1 MHIVNDITL
10 LATFLRG
17 AAVIRER
24 EHGTLEH
31 LLAMPLRPSE
41 IMLAK
46 AWANG
51 LVIVAAAMLSLL
63 FVVIWLLRVP
73 IAGSAVLFAGGV
85 VIYLFSVTSLG
96 ILIATLVGWF
106 DAAVR
111 TSGAPN
117 LHHHEFSVRWYDAD
131 AANGLACFIFRFLR
145 RPHVH
150 VVARIFGHV

>member
-1 MHIVNDITL
+1 V
-10 LATFLRG
+10 R
-17 AAVIRER
+17 
-24 EHGTLEH
+24 
-31 LLAMPLRPSE
+31 
-41 IMLAK
+41 
-46 AWANG
+46 
-51 LVIVAAAMLSLL
+51 
-63 FVVIWLLRVP
+63 WLLRVP

-131 AANGLACFIFRFLR
+131 AANGLAVLYFPFSEATPCSCSCQDFRPRLVDASCR
-145 RPHVH
+145 R
-150 VVARIFGHV
+150 ACYRAKIR